1 MTVLIA
7 LDQGTTSTRTVAFD
21 KDLNIIHSE
30 QKEYP
35 LLYPKDGWVEIEPN
49 ELMGSVYATIDPVID
64 VCADIVAM
72 GITNQRETTVIWDA
86 DSGQPIYN
94 AIVWQDRRTADKCM
108 QLKQA
113 GYEEVIRSKTGL
125 LLDPYFSSTK
135 ISWILDNVDGARV
148 KAEAGKLRFGTIDTY
163 LLWQLSKGDIF
174 KTDVTNA
181 SRTNLYN
188 IHSRNWD
195 DELLE
200 IFNIPASMLPEV
212 HSSDSNFG
220 KLVRG
225 NKEIQIT
232 GVIGDQQSAL
242 VGQRCFQPGQMKAT
256 FGTGCFLMV
265 NTGNESLQSTSGLLN
280 TLGYGLSGE
289 ISYAL
294 EGSIFSAGTIIQWLR
309 DNMEFFSNSQESIKF
324 LDATGKS
331 NDVLFVPG
339 FTGIGAPHWNSEIR
353 AAFYGITRDST
364 KTDMVTAAFKALI
377 YQVMDIKEALKIDG
391 IEINGLS
398 IDGGMAANSS
408 FCQLLAD
415 FLGQE
420 VQVPSSLESTAIG
433 AAITAGLGSNFFSI
447 DDLKSQQ
454 SKNSTTYIPRDDI
467 FDPRDLV
474 EWKKFL
480 RVLLGRIQLKRYQ
493 LHSTQ

>member
-35 LLYPKDGWVEIEPN
+35 LLYPKDGWVEIELN

-64 VCADIVAM
+64 VCEDIVAM
-72 GITNQRETTVIWDA
+72 GITNQRETTVIWDT

-94 AIVWQDRRTADKCM
+94 AIVWQDRRTADQCM

-113 GYEEVIRSKTGL
+113 GYEEVITSKTGL

-148 KAEAGKLRFGTIDTY
+148 KAEAGRLRFGTIDTY
-163 LLWQLSKGDIF
+163 LLWQLSKGEIF

-188 IHSRNWD
+188 IHSRSWD

-331 NDVLFVPG
+331 NNILFVPG

-377 YQVMDIKEALKIDG
+377 YQVMDIKDALKIDG

-433 AAITAGLGSNFFSI
+433 ATITAGLGSNFFSI
-447 DDLKSQQ
+447 DDLKARQ
-454 SKNSTTYIPRDDI
+454 SKNSTIYKPRDDI
-467 FDPRDLV
+467 FDPSDLV

-480 RVLLGRIQLKRYQ
+480 RVLLGAYN
-493 LHSTQ
+493 

>member
-72 GITNQRETTVIWDA
+72 GITNQRETTVIWDT

-94 AIVWQDRRTADKCM
+94 AIVWQDRRTANKCM

-113 GYEEVIRSKTGL
+113 GYEDVIRSKTGL

-135 ISWILDNVDGARV
+135 ISWILDNVDGARA
-148 KAEAGKLRFGTIDTY
+148 KAEAGRLRFGTIDTY
-163 LLWQLSKGDIF
+163 LLWQLSKGEIF

-220 KLVRG
+220 KFVRG

-377 YQVMDIKEALKIDG
+377 YQVMDIKDALKIDG
-391 IEINGLS
+391 VEINGLS

-447 DDLKSQQ
+447 DDLKAQQ
-454 SKNSTTYIPRDDI
+454 SKNSTTYKPRDGI

-480 RVLLGRIQLKRYQ
+480 RVLLDAYN
-493 LHSTQ
+493 